1 MTRPPLSSAEIAEH
15 LAETSRTFALTI
27 PLLGPP
33 LEAQIGA
40 AYLLF
45 RVADTLEDAPRWGRG
60 PREQALTSFSA
71 WVRAPSGPGSAAWLR
86 ACETTQPT
94 EDAGCLAL
102 LADADRLHATVSAFP
117 SAVREAMVRHVVRT
131 TDGMARFVSTQGDS
145 GELELPDIDALAAYC
160 YVVAGIVGELLTELF
175 VIAEPA
181 LASVERDLAADA
193 RAFGEGLQLVNILKD
208 AGDDAREGRRYLPRS
223 VARADVTLRA
233 RRDLETAT
241 RYVDTLRRGGASPG
255 VLAFT
260 GLPVALAVA
269 TLDRLDAG
277 AAKLTR
283 DEVGAIAAPFL
294 ASLSPA
300 ASDAR

>member
-1 MTRPPLSSAEIAEH
+1 VTRPPLTHGEIAVH
-15 LAETSRTFALTI
+15 LTETSRTFALTI
-27 PLLGPP
+27 PLLGAP

-45 RVADTLEDAPRWGRG
+45 RVADTLEDAPRWGRA
-60 PREQALTSFSA
+60 PREQALLSFSA
-71 WVRAPSGPGSAAWLR
+71 WVRDPSAPEATAWLR
-86 ACETTQPT
+86 ACEASQPT
-94 EDAGCLAL
+94 HDAGCLAL

-117 SAVREAMVRHVVRT
+117 GAVRDAMIRHVVRT
-131 TDGMARFVSTQGDS
+131 ADGMARFVSTQGDS

-181 LASVERDLAADA
+181 LASVESALGADA

-208 AGDDAREGRRYLPRS
+208 ARDDAQEGRRYLPRS
-223 VARADVTLRA
+223 VPRADVTLRA
-233 RRDLETAT
+233 RRDLETAA
-241 RYVDTLRRGGASPG
+241 RYVDTLTRGGASAG

-277 AAKLTR
+277 ATKLTR
-283 DEVGAIAAPFL
+283 EEVGAIAAPFL
-294 ASLSPA
+294 ASLSPSR
-300 ASDAR
+300 SDAT